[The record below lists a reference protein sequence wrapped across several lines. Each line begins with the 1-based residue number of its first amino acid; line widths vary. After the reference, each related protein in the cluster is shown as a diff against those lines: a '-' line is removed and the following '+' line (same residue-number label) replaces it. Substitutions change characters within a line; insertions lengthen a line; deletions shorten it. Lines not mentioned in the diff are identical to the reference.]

1 MDPVRILRHLA
12 MILVCLSVACL
23 TANAQSVPASPPN
36 ESANGNAAAS
46 PAEPTETGNSQ
57 NNAGPQQETGNAAA
71 TDATPDATSP
81 VFPETPVIEAARAD
95 ILRWNSSLDTMLQ
108 ALERE
113 GVSDSELISFIDESG
128 KIQAEVSTTISAVA
142 PVVERLGSQLAQ
154 LGDGAK
160 DGESESDDLRQR
172 REQLKNRLA
181 DADAALK
188 EARLVLLRA
197 QQAESSVLSKRRARF
212 VSSLSVRSN
221 SILEPVLWQRSIAGV
236 PSFFKSIAI
245 VTGDSFRASISRMA
259 GQPGGVLM
267 MVLQAFIALGVF
279 IFFRRLTYVAPET
292 AMRGSTSRTLPYSAH
307 LLEFVRTGVL
317 PTLLLLVLKEILFSS
332 GFFADR
338 FVQLGVSAMN
348 TLAVYFAAIALL
360 RIFLRPLRPE
370 LRIADLSDLAA
381 RRVFSTGLTTLGLV
395 AIMRVLNS
403 FAVNLLA
410 PFEISIVLSGL
421 LAFVAIMGCVRM
433 LLVVAED
440 RASRPEK
447 VLAPSRLVRWRHL
460 RPVIWIAVACSAV
473 GLLTGYIALSE
484 FIAYQII
491 AGMLVLTLA
500 WLVLR
505 MFDELRERLSNPQ
518 SASLEKVSSTLGMQ
532 PKSVQ
537 QMAILGFGFLRLLV
551 VLVAAFSLLLPW
563 GIQTQDWFALVN
575 RAFFGFQ
582 LGGLTVS
589 VSAILMALALFVI
602 GILFTRTVQSWVGNQ
617 FLPTT
622 RMDKGLQNSLT
633 TVFGYVGLVVAFLV
647 AISAAGLDLSNL
659 AIVAGALS
667 VGIGFGLQSIVG
679 NFVSGLILLAERPI
693 KAGDWVVTGGG
704 EGTVRR
710 ISVRSTEIET
720 FDNATIILPN
730 QTLITDPV
738 INWTH
743 RNKLGRIIISIGV
756 GYSSDP
762 HRVREILLECA
773 KAHLGILAKPA
784 PMVVFTDFGADALMF
799 ELRGWLSDIADG
811 LMVKSDLR
819 FAILAALREEG
830 IEIPFAQRDI
840 HIRSGLE
847 ALQPPK
853 QPARTAVPS
862 QPRNKAKDVGKARE

>member
-1 MDPVRILRHLA
+1 MTNPARWLFSKLA
-12 MILVCLSVACL
+12 VIAIASVLFAPSDWVVAYAVAQ
-23 TANAQSVPASPPN
+23 TNAQDGTQNKGANVQSQPAQAQPAPVEPQEAGKRDVPAPS
-36 ESANGNAAAS
+36 
-46 PAEPTETGNSQ
+46 
-57 NNAGPQQETGNAAA
+57 
-71 TDATPDATSP
+71 
-81 VFPETPVIEAARAD
+81 FPETPIVEAAKAD
-95 ILRWNSSLDTMLQ
+95 IKRWTSSLDTMLQ

-128 KIQAEVSTTISAVA
+128 KTQSEVSETITAVA
-142 PVVERLGSQLAQ
+142 PIADRLTSQLSQ
-154 LGDGAK
+154 LGDAAK
-160 DGESESDDLRQR
+160 DGETESDDLKSR
-172 REQLKNRLA
+172 RDQLQTRLGA
-181 DADAALK
+181 ADAALK

-197 QQAESSVLSKRRARF
+197 QQVESSVLAKRRARF

-221 SILEPVLWQRSIAGV
+221 SILEPDLWQRSIAGV
-236 PSFFKSIAI
+236 PAFIHSIAI
-245 VTGDSFRASISRMA
+245 VTTESFRASMSRMA
-259 GQPGGVLM
+259 GRPGGVVM
-267 MVLQAFIALGVF
+267 MLLQAFIAFGVF
-279 IFFRRLTYVAPET
+279 SFLRRLTFLSPGEAVAGQTQPGFFY
-292 AMRGSTSRTLPYSAH
+292 ARH
-307 LLEFVRTGVL
+307 LLEFIRSGML
-317 PTLLLLVLKEILFSS
+317 PALFLLVLKEILITS

-338 FVQLGVSAMN
+338 FVQLGTSAIN
-348 TLAVYFAAIALL
+348 TLAVYLTSVALL
-360 RIFLRPLRPE
+360 RIFLRPLRPA

-381 RRVFSTGLTTLGLV
+381 RRVFSVGVAALGLV
-395 AIMRVLNS
+395 SGTRLLNV

-421 LAFVAIMGCVRM
+421 LAVFAITGCVWM
-433 LLVVAED
+433 LLAVTED
-440 RASRPEK
+440 RASRPQK
-447 VLAPSRLVRWRHL
+447 VLTPSRLVRWRHL
-460 RPVIWIAVACSAV
+460 RPIIWIAVAFSAV

-491 AGMLVLTLA
+491 AAILVLTLA

-505 MFDELRERLSNPQ
+505 VFDEVRDNLASHDSDLLQRV
-518 SASLEKVSSTLGMQ
+518 SATIGMQ

-537 QMAILGFGFLRLLV
+537 QMTILGFGFLRLAV

-563 GIQTQDWFALVN
+563 GIQTQDWFALIN

-589 VSAILMALALFVI
+589 ISAILMALTLFTI
-602 GILFTRTVQSWVGNQ
+602 GVLFTRTVQNWVGNQ

-622 RMDKGLQNSLT
+622 RMDKGLQNSLI
-633 TVFGYVGLVVAFLV
+633 TVFGYVGLVVAGLV

-762 HRVREILLECA
+762 HQVREILLECA
-773 KAHLGILAKPA
+773 RAHLGLLAKPA
-784 PMVVFTDFGADALMF
+784 PVVVFTDFGADALMF
-799 ELRGWLSDIADG
+799 ELRAWLSDIGDG

-819 FAILAALREEG
+819 FAILAALRAEG

-853 QPARTAVPS
+853 QKAKTAVPS
-862 QPRNKAKDVGKARE
+862 QPRARVMDAPASKTDKKQ

>member
-1 MDPVRILRHLA
+1 MYPLRALCHLSA
-12 MILVCLSVACL
+12 WLVCINLAFS
-23 TANAQSVPASPPN
+23 PASAQTVPNNPPAGTS
-36 ESANGNAAAS
+36 ETAPQAS
-46 PAEPTETGNSQ
+46 GTAS
-57 NNAGPQQETGNAAA
+57 AA
-71 TDATPDATSP
+71 TPAAGQTSGQEAAPPPDTRPDTSP
-81 VFPETPVIEAARAD
+81 QTFPETPVVDAARSD
-95 ILRWNSSLDTMLQ
+95 ITRWTSSLDTMLQ

-113 GVSDSELISFIDESG
+113 GVSDAELIAFIEDSG
-128 KIQAEVSTTISAVA
+128 KIQGEVSTTISAVA
-142 PVVERLGSQLAQ
+142 PVVERLTSQLAQ

-160 DGESESDDLRQR
+160 EGESESEDLRQR
-172 REQLKNRLA
+172 RDQLKSRLA
-181 DADAALK
+181 SADAALK

-197 QQAESSVLSKRRARF
+197 QQVESSVLSKRRERF

-221 SILEPVLWQRSIAGV
+221 SILEPALWQRSIAGL
-236 PSFFKSIAI
+236 PSFFRSIGI
-245 VTGDSFRASISRMA
+245 VTSESVRASISRMA
-259 GQPGGVLM
+259 AQPGGVM
-267 MVLQAFIALGVF
+267 IMTLQAFIAFGVF
-279 IFFRRLTYVAPET
+279 MFFRRLTIISPD
-292 AMRGSTSRTLPYSAH
+292 RTSHSPSDSPISYEATHAGH
-307 LLEFVRTGVL
+307 LLEFIRTGLL
-317 PTLLLLVLKEILFSS
+317 PAVLLLVLKEIVFSS
-332 GFFADR
+332 GYFADR
-338 FVQLGVSAMN
+338 FVQLAVSVMN
-348 TLAVYFAAIALL
+348 TLALFLAAIALL

-370 LRIADLSDLAA
+370 LRIADLTDLAA
-381 RRVFSTGLTTLGLV
+381 RRVFSTGFAALGLV
-395 AIMRVLNS
+395 AVMRVLNS

-410 PFEISIVLSGL
+410 PFEVSIVLSGL

-433 LLVVAED
+433 LLVVGED
-440 RASRPEK
+440 RASRPRK
-447 VLAPSRLVRWRHL
+447 VLAPSGLVRWRYL
-460 RPVIWIAVACSAV
+460 RPVVWLAIICSAT
-473 GLLTGYIALSE
+473 GLLTGYVALSE

-491 AGMLVLTLA
+491 AAMLVLTLT
-500 WLVLR
+500 WLILRVFDDQRER
-505 MFDELRERLSNPQ
+505 MFDVEGGSLQR
-518 SASLEKVSSTLGMQ
+518 ASDMLGMQ

-537 QMAILGFGFLRLLV
+537 QMAILGFGFLRLIV
-551 VLVAAFSLLLPW
+551 VLLATFSLLLPW

-582 LGGLTVS
+582 LGGLTIS
-589 VSAILMALALFVI
+589 VSAILMALALFAI
-602 GILFTRTVQSWVGNQ
+602 GIFFTRTVQAWVGNQ

-633 TVFGYVGLVVAFLV
+633 TVFGYVGLVIALLV

-738 INWTH
+738 VNWTH
-743 RNKLGRIIISIGV
+743 RNKLGRIIIQIGV

-773 KAHLGILAKPA
+773 NAHLGILAKPA

-799 ELRGWLSDIADG
+799 ELRGWLSDIGDG

-830 IEIPFAQRDI
+830 VEIPFAQRDI

-847 ALQPPK
+847 AFQQAR
-853 QPARTAVPS
+853 QPARTAVPT
-862 QPRNKAKDVGKARE
+862 QPRARPKAGDKGKE